1 MNPDDIATLV
11 MRTLYISIKLSL
23 PLVVL
28 GTVAGIVTSLFQ
40 AATQIQDQTFPFL
53 TKLTIILVGL
63 VVLGGWMGRELQIFT
78 IFIFDYL
85 ASV

>member
-1 MNPDDIATLV
+1 MNPDDITSLV
-11 MRTLYISIKLSL
+11 MRTLFITIRLSL

-28 GTVAGIVTSLFQ
+28 GTIAGIVTSLFQ

-63 VVLGGWMGRELQIFT
+63 VVLGGWMGRELQLFT

-85 ASV
+85 VEI

>member
-11 MRTLYISIKLSL
+11 MRTLYITIRLSL

-28 GTVAGIVTSLFQ
+28 GTIAGIVTSLFQ

-53 TKLTIILVGL
+53 TKLTVILVGL
-63 VVLGGWMGRELQIFT
+63 VILGGWMGRELQLFT

-85 ASV
+85 VEI